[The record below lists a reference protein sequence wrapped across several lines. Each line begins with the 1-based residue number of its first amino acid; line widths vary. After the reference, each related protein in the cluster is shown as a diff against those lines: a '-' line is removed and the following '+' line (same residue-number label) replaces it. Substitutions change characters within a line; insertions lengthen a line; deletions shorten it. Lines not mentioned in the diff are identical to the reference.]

1 MAVNPVLAQD
11 ASTKETFPLPVP
23 GEVFFLKRAHI
34 DFKLTGPTTLK
45 ANGGEFFLSSR
56 RIVFVKKGDVN
67 KHKDFSS
74 FEIPLHLIS
83 EPKFEQP
90 IFGANYMRGKV
101 EPLESSEN
109 PISGTSKW
117 FLTFN
122 AGGCGTF
129 LNVFFKLWQYAV
141 KHQPPSQELVQQL
154 QLGNGAAFVDPND
167 PSTIYVTQPVPT
179 TPPAA
184 AAVPTGIPP
193 AYQTPPPGP
202 YYPSPGQ
209 PPQYYPPPGGPYPP
223 PGGPYPPPGAPYPPP
238 GAPYPPPGAPYPPP
252 GAPYP
257 PAYGGP
263 LPQSPPGQAPPNPH
277 APGYVPPGPYPFPPP
292 RAYPPGGPPSGVPD
306 AQVSPPGQPTSQ
318 PPGQ

>member
-109 PISGTSKW
+109 PINGTSKW

-179 TPPAA
+179 TPPPA

-202 YYPSPGQ
+202 YYPPPGQ
-209 PPQYYPPPGGPYPP
+209 PPQYYPPPGGSYPP
-223 PGGPYPPPGAPYPPP
+223 PGGPYPPPGGLYPPP
-238 GAPYPPPGAPYPPP
+238 
-252 GAPYP
+252 
-257 PAYGGP
+257 YGGP
-263 LPQSPPGQAPPNPH
+263 LPQSPPGQPPPNPQ
-277 APGYVPPGPYPFPPP
+277 APGYMPPGPYPYPPP
-292 RAYPPGGPPSGVPD
+292 AAYPPMYPPGGSPSGAPD
-306 AQVSPPGQPTSQ
+306 AQGFPPGQPATQ

>member
-11 ASTKETFPLPVP
+11 ASTKEMFPLPVA

-34 DFKLTGPTTLK
+34 DFKLTGPTNLK
-45 ANGGEFFLSSR
+45 ASGGEFFLSSR

-74 FEIPLHLIS
+74 FELPLHLIS

-101 EPLESSEN
+101 QPLESAEN
-109 PISGTSKW
+109 PINGTSKW

-167 PSTIYVTQPVPT
+167 PSTIYVTQPVPAGP
-179 TPPAA
+179 PPAA
-184 AAVPTGIPP
+184 PAPTGIPA
-193 AYQTPPPGP
+193 AYQSPPPGP
-202 YYPSPGQ
+202 YYPPPGQ
-209 PPQYYPPPGGPYPP
+209 PPVYYPPPSAPYPPPSPYGGPPQHAAGAYAPPPGGP
-223 PGGPYPPPGAPYPPP
+223 A
-238 GAPYPPPGAPYPPP
+238 
-252 GAPYP
+252 
-257 PAYGGP
+257 
-263 LPQSPPGQAPPNPH
+263 
-277 APGYVPPGPYPFPPP
+277 
-292 RAYPPGGPPSGVPD
+292 
-306 AQVSPPGQPTSQ
+306 PPGQPVQNLGPGYMHPGPFPCPPGGYQPAYPPAGGSVPRAPGSQGPPAGQATTQ
-318 PPGQ
+318 PPAQERREP